1 MCHAIKTDQL
11 DSKYDSP
18 AFTFGY
24 VLEDHEVHLLEL
36 DRETLRRYL
45 ALQNRPV
52 PDFLLEKFDEHAP
65 PPESDKDTGGD
76 W

>member
-18 AFTFGY
+18 AFTFGH